1 MFVSLSLHIH
11 KQMGVS
17 LGSQTRRREGR
28 VKAQQTAVRTSRVSL
43 TAVEATK
50 NAVSILY
57 VAAIIVTIIIII
69 INIIHSL
76 TMKVVGAPQML
87 SQLLF
92 SIFPCSSLPSGTWRT
107 PGLPIS

>member
-11 KQMGVS
+11 KPMGVS
-17 LGSQTRRREGR
+17 LGSQKRRRVGR
-28 VKAQQTAVRTSRVSL
+28 VKVQQTAVRTSRVSQ

-57 VAAIIVTIIIII
+57 VAAIIVTIIIIN
-69 INIIHSL
+69 NIIHSL
-76 TMKVVGAPQML
+76 TVKVVGAPQML

-92 SIFPCSSLPSGTWRT
+92 SIFSCSPLPSGTWRT